1 MGLRFR
7 HILTI
12 CITLLLVLA
21 RGHVEHA
28 SHLAFYSPQLAHH
41 CADSNHAPTPASDDD
56 EDCCA
61 LCEISCDYGDDSLLA
76 PITQPGCAPF
86 GEAIR
91 LSVALEPAEP
101 PATFDSAAHR
111 PRGPPA
117 RKLSA

>member
-1 MGLRFR
+1 MSLRFR

-28 SHLAFYSPQLAHH
+28 SHLAFYSPQLSHH
-41 CADSNHAPTPASDDD
+41 CADSNHAPAPASDDD

-61 LCEISCDYGDDSLLA
+61 LCEISCDDAPLLA
-76 PITQPGCAPF
+76 PIAQAGSAPF
-86 GEAIR
+86 REAVR
-91 LSVALEPAEP
+91 LSAPLEPAGP
-101 PATFDSAAHR
+101 PANFSSAAHR